1 MFNNKKESPPHL
13 EKPDKIVI
21 ALLGMNTRNQ

>member
-1 MFNNKKESPPHL
+1 MFNNKKRITTPS